1 VPGGAVRAVDR
12 DAGRGEVAA
21 GRPHADVFRLWK
33 NTGDTPP
40 EIATSIARFTVDEDR
55 RRADYRVTDLPVR
68 VPAGTG

>member
-1 VPGGAVRAVDR
+1 
-12 DAGRGEVAA
+12 VAA